1 MSAARGGGSQ
11 AAFPLRPS
19 FFALLSKLNVGDAKV
34 LLGMVNHTDGIVEF
48 RARRDLARAQLHSF
62 GIGSVCGYGRV
73 QPGLLPEI
81 LRTHAADA
89 AEL

>member
-1 MSAARGGGSQ
+1 
-11 AAFPLRPS
+11 
-19 FFALLSKLNVGDAKV
+19 
-34 LLGMVNHTDGIVEF
+34 MVNHTDGIVEF